1 MGNQQIM
8 NANLHA
14 HGLDIDPLNILQ
26 DYLSNRKQRTK
37 LVSFPFFF
45 LVYLFFSFSF
55 LNLFYMKI
63 LKFWSCEVWHNQAS
77 GQNIIAYL
85 KKISHEM
92 TKYKFLIILQTYWY
106 FHHVLVSCHFIYK
119 KIEQS
124 NYWPKNL
131 ITLLGRIPRY
141 FVHAWA

>member
-8 NANLHA
+8 NAHLHA

-26 DYLSNRKQRTK
+26 DYLSNRKQGTK

-63 LKFWSCEVWHNQAS
+63 LKFSSCEFD
-77 GQNIIAYL
+77 II
-85 KKISHEM
+85 KQVVKIS
-92 TKYKFLIILQTYWY
+92 LPI
-106 FHHVLVSCHFIYK
+106 
-119 KIEQS
+119 
-124 NYWPKNL
+124 
-131 ITLLGRIPRY
+131 
-141 FVHAWA
+141 